1 MSMPFIGPYRV
12 VTGPDERDRY
22 QLRDLEGRRF
32 NYFHVSKLKLWPDS
46 DELGDDYYV
55 VRKIVDSR
63 VQGDGVHRYR
73 IRWQGWSAKYDTW
86 ESVDNLNE
94 AAVKEAR
101 RFDRLRAAAEA
112 AEAAAARSS
121 GETPRE
127 REPTGIPARQQRA
140 SGPTGGN
147 TATGG
152 DAGAAGRAAQQ
163 RQTSGET
170 AEASAEEPQAT
181 ALGQRDERE
190 QRRLAR
196 QHRFD

>member
-1 MSMPFIGPYRV
+1 MKTVTQWLDAV
-12 VTGPDERDRY
+12 VSP
-22 QLRDLEGRRF
+22 LVKNLELSFKPRA
-32 NYFHVSKLKLWPDS
+32 SEQAKK
-46 DELGDDYYV
+46 DELL
-55 VRKIVDSR
+55 R
-63 VQGDGVHRYR
+63 
-73 IRWQGWSAKYDTW
+73 
-86 ESVDNLNE
+86 LNP
-94 AAVKEAR
+94 
-101 RFDRLRAAAEA
+101 
-112 AEAAAARSS
+112 RSS